1 MKTKEYSYLCTIF
14 IILMFK
20 KEALGEVFRF
30 GIVGVLA
37 TAIHYGVYWLLQRW
51 INVNVAFTI
60 GYVVSFVANYLLSA
74 HFTFRQ
80 QTSARNGA
88 GFIAAHVCN
97 YCLQLL
103 LLNFF
108 LWLGLSRAVAPIGVY
123 TIAVPIN
130 FLMVRFVFKHFSH
143 HHE

>member
-1 MKTKEYSYLCTIF
+1 ML
-14 IILMFK
+14 K
-20 KEALGEVFRF
+20 KESVSEAFRF
-30 GIVGVLA
+30 CIVGVLA

-88 GFIAAHVCN
+88 GVIAAHVCN